1 MDFSQGCE
9 LGNTMSNV
17 IKEKTRVTAASG
29 QSARE
34 TAGQTRGE
42 EFSFLPLSI
51 NSSTFD
57 HRLREGMYLLNLS
70 GVSYFQEAANFCTSE
85 VGRVGLAQAS

>member
-17 IKEKTRVTAASG
+17 IKEKIRVTAASG

-34 TAGQTRGE
+34 TVGQTRGE

-51 NSSTFD
+51 QLVNVRSSAA
-57 HRLREGMYLLNLS
+57 RRN
-70 GVSYFQEAANFCTSE
+70 VSA
-85 VGRVGLAQAS
+85 